1 MVLQALDV
9 TMAWKEICSLI
20 LLALIIVLALPTASA
35 SSDRLSDLNSSISA
49 FDDPRMDAGDLAF
62 YLATHGFNATPMGS
76 YIEVD
81 LGGKAYKLTPNGSA
95 PGLCDISASA

>member
-9 TMAWKEICSLI
+9 SMARKEICALS

-35 SSDRLSDLNSSISA
+35 SSDNLSDLMSSISA

-62 YLATHGFNATPMGS
+62 YLVTHGFNATPNGS

-81 LGGKAYKLTPNGSA
+81 LGGEVYVLTPNGSA
-95 PGLCDISASA
+95 PGLCDLTA

>member
-1 MVLQALDV
+1 
-9 TMAWKEICSLI
+9 MARKEICALS

-62 YLATHGFNATPMGS
+62 YLATHGFNATPKDN
-76 YIEVD
+76 YVEVD
-81 LGGKAYKLTPNGSA
+81 LDGRIYKLTPNGSA
-95 PGLCDISASA
+95 PELCDIAAQ

>member
-9 TMAWKEICSLI
+9 TMAWKEICALS
-20 LLALIIVLALPTASA
+20 LLALIIVLALPTVSA
-35 SSDRLSDLNSSISA
+35 SSDHLSDLKSLISA
-49 FDDPRMDAGDLAF
+49 FDDPRMDADDLAF

-81 LGGKAYKLTPNGSA
+81 LGGRVYKLTPNGSA
-95 PGLCDISASA
+95 PGLCDVTA

>member
-9 TMAWKEICSLI
+9 TMARKEICALS

-35 SSDRLSDLNSSISA
+35 SSDNLSDLMSSISA
-49 FDDPRMDAGDLAF
+49 FDDPRVDAGDLAF
-62 YLATHGFNATPMGS
+62 YLVTHGFNATPMGS

-81 LGGKAYKLTPNGSA
+81 IDGKIYRLTPNGSD
-95 PGLCDISASA
+95 PGLCDITA

>member
-9 TMAWKEICSLI
+9 TMARKEICALS
-20 LLALIIVLALPTASA
+20 LLALIIVLALPTVSA
-35 SSDRLSDLNSSISA
+35 SSDHLSDLKSLISA
-49 FDDPRMDAGDLAF
+49 FDDPRMDADDLAF

-81 LGGKAYKLTPNGSA
+81 LGGRVYKLTPNGSA
-95 PGLCDISASA
+95 PGLCDVTA